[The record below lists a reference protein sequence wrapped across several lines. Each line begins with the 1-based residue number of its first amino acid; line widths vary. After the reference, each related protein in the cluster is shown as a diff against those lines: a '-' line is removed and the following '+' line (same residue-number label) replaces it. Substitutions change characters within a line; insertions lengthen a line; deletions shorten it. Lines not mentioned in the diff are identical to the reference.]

1 MSRRLRLILIILL
14 AAVALLSAG
23 AYAYWFFL
31 IRGPLAGD
39 TSHDFGEV
47 ALRGGRNIQVAHT
60 FHLTNRLDEPLT
72 IKGVRADCG
81 CVTLRDLQLTLESG
95 ESFDLPVTFQTTAGP
110 RSALIHI
117 IFDDGRTQTLSVKA
131 VGRPQSQLTIA
142 VPAIAL
148 REDGTAEFE
157 FAAHIYATHDEPAQ
171 PAIATSHEAL
181 SAEFLGWQLHY
192 RSKHVAVTPDAWK
205 GRVRLTWRSDGTM
218 PEGASATISLPPAGP
233 LRVEV
238 RPAGSVAETSTPTP

>member
-1 MSRRLRLILIILL
+1 MSSRLRLILIIVL

-39 TSHDFGEV
+39 TSHDFGDV
-47 ALRGGRNIQVAHT
+47 VLQGGRNIKVTHT

-81 CVTLRDLQLTLESG
+81 CVTLHDLQRTLESG
-95 ESFDLPVTFQTTAGP
+95 ESFDLPVTFQTQAGP

-131 VGRPQSQLTIA
+131 VGRPQSQL
-142 VPAIAL
+142 AISVQPIVL
-148 REDGTAEFE
+148 REDGAAEFE

-171 PAIATSHEAL
+171 PAIATSHQAL
-181 SAEFLGWQLHY
+181 LAEFLGWQLHH
-192 RSKHVAVTPDAWK
+192 RSRDVAVTPNAWK
-205 GRVRLTWRSDGTM
+205 GRVRLSWGGDGAM
-218 PEGASATISLPPAGP
+218 PEGISATISLPPAEP
-233 LRVEV
+233 LKVEV
-238 RPAGSVAETSTPTP
+238 RPAGSTVNGPTPML